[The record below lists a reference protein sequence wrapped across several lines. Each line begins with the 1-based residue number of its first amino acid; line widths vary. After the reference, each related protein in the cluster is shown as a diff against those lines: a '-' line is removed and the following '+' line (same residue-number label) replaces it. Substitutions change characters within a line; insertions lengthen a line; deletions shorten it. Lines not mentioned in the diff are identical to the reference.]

1 MSVQQ
6 YPHLFEPLI
15 IRNTVFR
22 NRIFASPQGSSYVDC
37 RDFPTP
43 EITGYYERKAMGGA
57 ATICMGE
64 RAVNLQGLNY
74 GGQMIPVDDHHGTA
88 YFKFLTN
95 AVSRHGTIASIE
107 LQHGGCWAK
116 HGADL
121 GAKTYGPVEGEFDG
135 VHVLAMDDEAFA
147 YTIESFAKAAKWAQW
162 AGFGMVTIHGGH
174 GWLIGQFMSPKMNT
188 RTDMWGGKDVENR
201 VRLPR
206 EICKAIRKACG
217 PNLVIE
223 MRMSGAECTPDGY
236 DIDDAIE
243 IAKALDGYPDII
255 HVSAGHGQFD
265 DVFTVTHPGMFQPD
279 GVNVK
284 YAAAIKPHIKQ
295 SKVGTVGALSD
306 PDMMEEIIASG
317 KADIVNLARGLC
329 ADPDLPLK
337 AMTGKA
343 YEVNK
348 CLRCLHCFSG
358 LMNRGQYSCAIN
370 PEIGREYEYA
380 TQPREVTVPKKVL
393 VIGGGIGGMQ
403 AALTADKR
411 GHDVTLVEKTDRL
424 GGVLLCEANVPF
436 KKHLHEYIE
445 NQVRRIGES
454 GVKVLMNTE
463 LTPEQAEAMGA
474 DVIIAAI
481 GSKAIVPPIPGIDG
495 KNVLAAEYAY
505 VHPDEVGDNVVVL
518 GGGLVG
524 IELAIYLTWL
534 GKHVEIVEMADKLN
548 CGDNF
553 VHEMAVN
560 REIKRI
566 ALTTHTSTK
575 AKSIDEAGVLCEGP
589 DGEVRYD
596 ADTVICAVGMKG
608 LLEEAKAYS
617 QAAPLFYQIGDC
629 SRATNMYEANRLGFN
644 VAMDIGQRW

>member
-1 MSVQQ
+1 
-6 YPHLFEPLI
+6 
-15 IRNTVFR
+15 
-22 NRIFASPQGSSYVDC
+22 
-37 RDFPTP
+37 
-43 EITGYYERKAMGGA
+43 
-57 ATICMGE
+57 
-64 RAVNLQGLNY
+64 
-74 GGQMIPVDDHHGTA
+74 
-88 YFKFLTN
+88 
-95 AVSRHGTIASIE
+95 
-107 LQHGGCWAK
+107 
-116 HGADL
+116 
-121 GAKTYGPVEGEFDG
+121 
-135 VHVLAMDDEAFA
+135 
-147 YTIESFAKAAKWAQW
+147 
-162 AGFGMVTIHGGH
+162 
-174 GWLIGQFMSPKMNT
+174 
-188 RTDMWGGKDVENR
+188 
-201 VRLPR
+201 
-206 EICKAIRKACG
+206 
-217 PNLVIE
+217 
-223 MRMSGAECTPDGY
+223 MRMSGAECTEDGY
-236 DIDDAIE
+236 DIEDAIE

-284 YAAAIKPHIKQ
+284 YAAAIKPFIKQ
-295 SKVGTVGALSD
+295 SKVGTVGALCD

-343 YEVNK
+343 HEINK

-370 PEIGREYEYA
+370 PEIGREFEYA

-454 GVKVLMNTE
+454 GVKVMLNTE

-495 KNVLAAEYAY
+495 KNVLAAE
-505 VHPDEVGDNVVVL
+505 
-518 GGGLVG
+518 
-524 IELAIYLTWL
+524 
-534 GKHVEIVEMADKLN
+534 
-548 CGDNF
+548 
-553 VHEMAVN
+553 
-560 REIKRI
+560 
-566 ALTTHTSTK
+566 
-575 AKSIDEAGVLCEGP
+575 
-589 DGEVRYD
+589 
-596 ADTVICAVGMKG
+596 
-608 LLEEAKAYS
+608 
-617 QAAPLFYQIGDC
+617 
-629 SRATNMYEANRLGFN
+629 
-644 VAMDIGQRW
+644 